1 MRTIWLAADTP
12 SGKATEL
19 LPLENKDLL
28 RQCPVKLPDFL
39 QDRDFRNYRGY
50 YHTDVTVPSE
60 YFLPDI
66 VRPSGIVPK
75 SLDFTYLFDTSIGNF
90 DFVTTGEGRRIR
102 SLDERGTEVPSDKR
116 AKSVAQ
122 TVEVQNV
129 MRRIGEGNNV

>member
-1 MRTIWLAADTP
+1 M
-12 SGKATEL
+12 
-19 LPLENKDLL
+19 
-28 RQCPVKLPDFL
+28 
-39 QDRDFRNYRGY
+39 
-50 YHTDVTVPSE
+50 TVPSE